1 MQKFCWWLC
10 SAALVLG
17 ADIPAVIP
25 QAEFAQRRAA
35 LRKSLDGGVFL
46 MIGAVDSEHGDGRTG
61 FFQEANFYYLTGWTE
76 PGALLVMDGD
86 SEILF
91 LPKTNPIVERY
102 TGKKLTA
109 EDATAPK
116 ITGFAQVMDL
126 DQFESQL
133 FRRLEKPRK
142 LYADFSHAGTE
153 KYKNV
158 LALRKTEDA
167 RPLVNKLRVKKS
179 ANEIA
184 MITRTTDISVAAHKV
199 AWLRTKA
206 GLYEYQVAAAL
217 TNVYFENGCERSAY
231 PPIVGSGGNATILHY
246 NKNSRRM
253 DSGEL
258 LLMDAGAECS
268 YYATDITR
276 TIPVNGHFTPRQRE
290 IYEIVLG
297 AQNAAIAA
305 AKPGMT
311 LKGTDEK
318 SLHKIVLD
326 YINAHGKNLKGEPL
340 GKYFTHGLGHHVG
353 LDVHDPWEPTNE
365 LAEGH
370 VITIEPGLYIPEE
383 GIGVRI
389 EDTLLIT
396 ATGAKSLS
404 QALPRDPDA
413 IEKFLAAGK

>member
-1 MQKFCWWLC
+1 MFLGFLLSFAIA
-10 SAALVLG
+10 SAAG
-17 ADIPAVIP
+17 IPIE
-25 QAEFAQRRAA
+25 EFAARRAA
-35 LRKSLDGGVFL
+35 LRKSLDSGVFVL
-46 MIGAVDSEHGDGRTG
+46 VGASDHEKGDGRTG

-76 PGALLVMDGD
+76 PGAVLVMDGET
-86 SEILF
+86 EILF
-91 LPKTNPIVERY
+91 LPKANPIGERY

-109 EDATAPK
+109 EDSAAPK
-116 ITGFAQVMDL
+116 VTGFAQVMNI

-142 LYADFSHAGTE
+142 IYADFSQPGAE
-153 KYKNV
+153 KFKGV

-167 RPLVNKLRVKKS
+167 RPLVNVLRAIKS
-179 ANEIA
+179 PNEIA
-184 MITRTTDISVAAHKV
+184 LITRTTDISVEAHKA
-199 AWLRTKA
+199 AWLRAKA
-206 GLYEYQVAAAL
+206 GAHEYQLAAAM

-231 PPIVGSGGNATILHY
+231 PPIVGSGGNATVLHY
-246 NKNSRRM
+246 NKNARRM

-258 LLMDAGAECS
+258 VLMDVGAECS

-276 TIPVNGHFTPRQRE
+276 TIPVNGRFTPRQKE

-311 LKGTDEK
+311 IKGTDDK
-318 SLHKIVLD
+318 SLQKIAMD
-326 YINAHGKNLKGEPL
+326 YINSHGKDMKGEPL

-353 LDVHDPWEPTNE
+353 LDVHDPWEPTNKLE
-365 LAEGH
+365 AGH
-370 VITIEPGLYIPEE
+370 VITIEPGIYIPEE

-396 ATGAKSLS
+396 ATGSKVLS
-404 QALPRDPDA
+404 DALPRDPSV
-413 IEKFLAAGK
+413 IEKWIAAGK